1 VRSHGYTLIELMFA
15 LGLSVTLGAVATP
28 QLLTTVDDVR
38 AAGAVRYLNTKLQ
51 RARMEAVVRSADVGL
66 QFVAAGNGYTVTAYR
81 DGNGN
86 GIRTR
91 DIQRGVDLPIGSLD
105 RLPDLFAGVDFGALP
120 GLPSVDPGGTPPG
133 SDPIRL
139 GSSNILTFTPLGTA
153 SSGSLYVRGRRNSQ
167 YVVRVI
173 GETGKTR
180 VLKFDAVS
188 QQWKP
193 S

>member
-1 VRSHGYTLIELMFA
+1 VDEVRT
-15 LGLSVTLGAVATP
+15 
-28 QLLTTVDDVR
+28 
-38 AAGAVRYLNTKLQ
+38 AGAVRYLSTRLQ
-51 RARMEAVVRSADVGL
+51 RARLDSVVRSTDVGL
-66 QFVAAGNGYTVTAYR
+66 QFVGAGGGYTVGIYR

-86 GIRTR
+86 GIRSR
-91 DIQRGVDLPIGSLD
+91 DIQRGVDPLIGALE

-120 GLPSVDPGGTPPG
+120 GLPPVDPGGTPPG
-133 SDPIRL
+133 TDPIRL

-153 SSGSLYVRGRRNSQ
+153 STGSLYVRGRRNIQ
-167 YVVRVI
+167 YVVRIV